1 MALNLTEDSLPLLL
15 LWAHTDPTDPT
26 GFARLAL
33 NLTEAP
39 HSFFGGLLW
48 GLLGSVMGLKKS
60 HRFNPLNPIFTYFY
74 FLGVNG
80 FKWIKSVFFSPSST
94 HP

>member
-1 MALNLTEDSLPLLL
+1 M
-15 LWAHTDPTDPT
+15 
-26 GFARLAL
+26 
-33 NLTEAP
+33 
-39 HSFFGGLLW
+39 

-80 FKWIKSVFFSPSST
+80 FKWIKSVFFTIT
-94 HP
+94 HTSVRFNTI